1 MLFDPNIKPNVYVK
15 DYQHL
20 SWKLENVKYIFKEN
34 PSNKTVHVSE
44 LIGDDWFY
52 KWVPST
58 PIFISAQTGTGKN
71 YFVQNELIP
80 KILEHNRQNND
91 NRQILVLSNRIAL
104 NYQNKLALAKIIDR
118 YSGNSKQSYVEQIQK
133 LTDEQFNNFSN
144 FGSVK
149 ISSYHQLLSQKFRSQ
164 HFDFVVIDECHFFT
178 QDSTF
183 NADTEDILDFII
195 NQYQNAV
202 RIYISATLDDV
213 LPIILT
219 EEQNYTIPDNI
230 KYIPDYTYHVAP
242 YDEKHHSYYQLDISE
257 KYCPFIVKI
266 NPRAIVFK
274 HYPSIPYSNTT
285 YIPLWTE
292 GRIKKAQNKLIEP
305 FWNIPA
311 VIYDL
316 EPNYDYIKTHIIS
329 KNDDLEQNLIDTITN
344 NKNDNSKWIVF
355 VKSKDLGKSIE
366 EALTSKNISTT
377 FISSDTK
384 DSKPYKQI
392 LTESKFNVQVLITT
406 AVIDNGVNIKDPTV
420 TNIIISI
427 FDYVSF
433 IQMLGRIRRYPD
445 ANINLYLYDYPV
457 KNLEADYKNNYTNL
471 LTRLTFENSSTE
483 QQEKQYKHYL
493 STPGFA
499 LKDKQFY
506 FNALSKVKLVNN
518 LRQLL
523 PLIEQL
529 DTSFATNWNNNLT
542 KEDYDVINT
551 INDIYEKDKYIL
563 FSKKLLQVLDIK
575 QFSPQ
580 NHSIPVNLPIN
591 NTELVSNALDKV
603 NPHNKSLSLEDELL
617 YRQYVYLWRID
628 YFLKQLKELNEQIKQ
643 STENGLYTEIDNL
656 SFSIEQIS
664 IKVKKYIR
672 LFNDIDLSFNYEG
685 IPYSPIIYHQLLWLE
700 KFKLDVDPSEKNMPI
715 TKEILIKL
723 LEANSVSKDEYNEA
737 INSNSNL
744 NNLLQ
749 DKGFLAK
756 DKDNTDI
763 YCKIQEYIS
772 SNSAKKDCK
781 SASKINEFFKEN
793 NIPFKIQ
800 SLSTRK
806 KTYWLITKLNS

>member
-91 NRQILVLSNRIAL
+91 NRQILVLSNRVAL

-118 YSGNSKQSYVEQIQK
+118 YSGNSKQSYVKQLEK

-144 FGSVK
+144 FGFVK
-149 ISSYHQLLSQKFRSQ
+149 ISSYHQLLSKKSLNQ

-183 NADTEDILDFII
+183 NADTKDILNFII

-213 LPIILT
+213 LPVIL
-219 EEQNYTIPDNI
+219 EMDNNYTVPDNVQYLSYDRYI
-230 KYIPDYTYHVAP
+230 ISHDKKYY
-242 YDEKHHSYYQLDISE
+242 SYCSPNVPERYS
-257 KYCPFIVKI
+257 PFSVKI
-266 NPRAIVFK
+266 NPQAIVFENS
-274 HYPSIPYSNTT
+274 YLTMSNFSPNFIPE
-285 YIPLWTE
+285 WTD
-292 GRIKKAQNKLIEP
+292 GQIVNAQNELIKP

-316 EPNYDYIKTHIIS
+316 EPNYDYIQTHIIS
-329 KNDDLEQNLIDTITN
+329 KNNDLQKNLIDTIITN
-344 NKNDNSKWIVF
+344 KDNKSKWIVF
-355 VKSKDLGKSIE
+355 IKSKELGENIE
-366 EALTSKNISTT
+366 TALKNKKISTS
-377 FISSDTK
+377 FIYSNTK
-384 DSKPYKQI
+384 DSEPYKQI
-392 LTESKFNVQVLITT
+392 IKNETFGNTQVLITT
-406 AVIDNGVNIKDPTV
+406 AVIDNGVNIKDSTV

-433 IQMLGRIRRYPD
+433 IQMLGRIRRKPD
-445 ANINLYLYDYPV
+445 TNINLYLYDYPI
-457 KNLEADYKNNYTNL
+457 NSLRTDYKNNYKKL
-471 LTRLTFENSSTE
+471 LIRLTFEHLTPK
-483 QQEKQYKHYL
+483 QQEKQAKFYL
-493 STPGFA
+493 DTHGFN
-499 LKDKQFY
+499 LKNNAIY
-506 FNALSKVKLVNN
+506 FSVLSKIKLINS

-523 PLIEQL
+523 PLIKKL
-529 DTSFATNWNNNLT
+529 DTSFISSWNDNLK
-542 KEDYDVINT
+542 KEDYDIINIT
-551 INDIYEKDKYIL
+551 KDNCKNNIFL
-563 FSKKLLQVLDIK
+563 QKLLQVLDIN

-580 NHSIPVNLPIN
+580 KHSIPTNLVLN

-603 NPHNKSLSLEDELL
+603 NPHNRFLSLNDELL
-617 YRQYVYLWRID
+617 YRQYIYLWRID
-628 YFLKQLKELNEQIKQ
+628 YFLKQINELNEQIKQ
-643 STENGLYTEIDNL
+643 YTENGNYTEIDNL
-656 SFSIEQIS
+656 PSSIEQVS
-664 IKVKKYIR
+664 TKVKKYIR

-723 LEANSVSKDEYNEA
+723 LEANSVSEDEYNEA

-772 SNSAKKDCK
+772 SNSTKKDCK